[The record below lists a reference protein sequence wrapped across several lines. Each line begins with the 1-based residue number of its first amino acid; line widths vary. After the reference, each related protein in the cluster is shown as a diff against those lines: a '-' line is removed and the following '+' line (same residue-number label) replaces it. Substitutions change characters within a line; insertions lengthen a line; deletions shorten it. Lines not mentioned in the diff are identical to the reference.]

1 MNPKDDSFSLLLAGA
16 VLEQEESTNLFN
28 SLSVVWFE
36 LRDSVRGTGQRTKHS
51 SSPDTENVLLPSKFN
66 FSTDVLC
73 KYKQVSLCL
82 LLPEHL

>member
-1 MNPKDDSFSLLLAGA
+1 M
-16 VLEQEESTNLFN
+16 NLFN

-51 SSPDTENVLLPSKFN
+51 SSRDTENVLLPSAAKFN

-73 KYKQVSLCL
+73 K
-82 LLPEHL
+82 